1 MIKFFRHIR
10 KELMETGKTAKYFK
24 YAIGE
29 IVLVVIGILIAVV
42 INGKYNEAQNE
53 KKIKSILTQIQ
64 KELLVDIADAERI
77 FDVKMGKDSL
87 ARKIYFNTVSEEEF
101 IKNPFRLRIT
111 SNYVSFTTQKAGY
124 NRLMQN
130 LENLPEEYQYILPF
144 FNDLYVEKQND
155 INDYN
160 ETIKNTWVLHRNSY
174 NKNPIYADLNL
185 GILSREESLRYLFN
199 DPFIKNRTM
208 TYLNDLRNISQIA
221 NDYKADAIK
230 IYKNI
235 DSLLGIESNDLK
247 LKTLPRKDSIEPF
260 KGTYKTMSAFNI
272 PDQKLTIKKDHIVI
286 SHLNTIRL
294 LYWHKT
300 NYFYEYYGD
309 GVFVLYKNEHGQRM
323 LSYSNDKVKH
333 KFMHKDDIKDIQ

>member
-1 MIKFFRHIR
+1 MIKFFRKIR
-10 KELMETGKTAKYFK
+10 QRLLSENKFSKYLI

-29 IVLVVIGILIAVV
+29 IILVVIGILIAVA

-111 SNYVSFTTQKAGY
+111 GNYVSFTTQKAGY

-130 LENLPEEYQYILPF
+130 LENLPEKYQYILSF

-160 ETIKNTWVLHRNSY
+160 ETIKNTWVLNRNSN

-185 GILSREESLRYLFN
+185 GILSEEESLRHLFN
-199 DPFIKNRTM
+199 DPYIKNRTM
-208 TYLNDLRNISQIA
+208 TYLNDLRNISKIA
-221 NDYKADAIK
+221 NDFKVDAII

-260 KGTYKTMSAFNI
+260 EGTYKTMSAFNI

-286 SHLNTIRL
+286 SYLNSISL

-300 NYFYEYYGD
+300 NYFYEYNDD

-323 LSYSNDKVKH
+323 LRFSNDKVKYE
-333 KFMHKDDIKDIQ
+333 FMHKDDIIDIQ

>member
-1 MIKFFRHIR
+1 
-10 KELMETGKTAKYFK
+10 
-24 YAIGE
+24 
-29 IVLVVIGILIAVV
+29 
-42 INGKYNEAQNE
+42 
-53 KKIKSILTQIQ
+53 
-64 KELLVDIADAERI
+64 
-77 FDVKMGKDSL
+77 
-87 ARKIYFNTVSEEEF
+87 
-101 IKNPFRLRIT
+101 
-111 SNYVSFTTQKAGY
+111 
-124 NRLMQN
+124 LMQN

-208 TYLNDLRNISQIA
+208 TYLNDLGNISQIA
-221 NDYKADAIK
+221 NDYKVDAIK

-333 KFMHKDDIKDIQ
+333 KFMHKDDIIDIQ